1 MKTPGFILTAM
12 GVCSHIATMILLYK
26 AGCLAI
32 DTKYAE
38 SIQGARQKAGEGQM
52 LILTGATT
60 ASLTVVLL
68 AAAIIIGTRQ

>member
-1 MKTPGFILTAM
+1 MKVPSFILTAM
-12 GVCSHIATMILLYK
+12 GVCSHIAAMIMLYK

-32 DTKYAE
+32 DTKYTE
-38 SIQGARQKAGEGQM
+38 SIQDARQKAGEGQM

-68 AAAIIIGTRQ
+68 AAAIVIGTRQ